1 MKLIISPEA
10 REDLRGIEEYIG
22 QDNPKA
28 ALAFVE
34 RLTARFQQLVDFPG
48 TGSKRDELRPGYRS
62 VAEGNYVIYY
72 RVRPE
77 VVEIMHVLHG
87 AQDAKKVL
95 EQE

>member
-1 MKLIISPEA
+1 MKLIVSPEA

-48 TGSKRDELRPGYRS
+48 IGSKRDEMRAGYRS